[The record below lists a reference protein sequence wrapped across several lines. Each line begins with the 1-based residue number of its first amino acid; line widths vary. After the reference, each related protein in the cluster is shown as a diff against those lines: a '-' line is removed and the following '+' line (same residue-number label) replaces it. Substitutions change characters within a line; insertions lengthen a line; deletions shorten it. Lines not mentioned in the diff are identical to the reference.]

1 MLDIASIKRN
11 FAHALRRGCSESSCT
26 LRLDYLSDHIVLNG
40 EVICEDRKMCDCIVF
55 VVNSSVTIGVVEL
68 KSRTIHT
75 SEVLDKLT
83 NSSEIALGIFEKYG
97 SRRTKPIFLHILL
110 HKGLDGTE
118 RRKLGKT
125 RIKVRGKE
133 YGIIT
138 KPCGSFFSTIIS
150 KFKV

>member
-1 MLDIASIKRN
+1 MLDIACIKGE
-11 FAHALRRGCSESSCT
+11 FAHALRTRCSESSCT
-26 LRLDYLSDHIVLNG
+26 LRLDHLSNHVVLNG
-40 EVICEDRKMCDCIVF
+40 EEICEDRRMCDCVVF
-55 VVNSSVTIGVVEL
+55 VLDDSVTIGVVEL

-83 NSSEIALGIFEKYG
+83 NSSEIALAIFEKYSG
-97 SRRTKPIFLHILL
+97 RRTKPIFLHILL
-110 HKGLDGTE
+110 HKGSDGTE

-150 KFKV
+150 KFRG